1 MYPTKIN
8 TIDKK
13 YESNYLTKKIM
24 IMKENNQKQLL
35 KKLNL
40 NSNRKYKPQS
50 NEDLLLNRQDEA
62 IKINFINNKIKTLS
76 EKSNDINNDQSNL
89 ISLNSNKLRKNFF
102 EDIKIKNIIH
112 LWNELEILKS
122 YRKYF
127 YYIQRNK

>member
-13 YESNYLTKKIM
+13 YESHYLTKKIM
-24 IMKENNQKQLL
+24 LMKENNQKQLL

-40 NSNRKYKPQS
+40 NSNRKYKPKS
-50 NEDLLLNRQDEA
+50 NEDLLLNREDEV